1 MASIFSLYGE
11 IFVDNE
17 KATKGIEDTK
27 TKAEKA
33 KESFQNLSKSCMDL
47 SKKMTLGFTAGVAAI
62 TGIVEST
69 KEYRNTMNGLET
81 SFKTA
86 GLEANDATNTY
97 KSLYSVLGDTGKA
110 KEAAQFIGLM
120 AKNEKDLA
128 TWTDICTG
136 VYATFGDALPIEG
149 LTEAA
154 NETVKV
160 GQVTGVL
167 ADALNWVGISED
179 EFNEKLSA
187 CSDEQEREQLIR
199 ETLNDTYK
207 EASDI
212 YKETNESIIQNN
224 ESQANLTENLSNIAE
239 IFEPLVTKGKEL
251 LNSVLIGLQPVLTF
265 FVNNLNILGPLLIS
279 LWATITG
286 FGLIGKIETFKT
298 TLSSA
303 FTLISSN
310 PIVLVIGAIVAALT
324 LLITNWDTVKEGFV
338 SGLEYIGEKIEV
350 FKTKVVEIVTK
361 IKDFFVN
368 AFNGIKNTFK
378 NTIDSIVSSCK
389 NVINIF
395 KNIIDFIKNVFTGNW
410 KGAWEN
416 IKNIFKNIVDGFGN
430 IFKVP
435 INFIIDLINGFIS
448 GLNKIQV
455 PDWVP
460 LVGGK
465 GINIPLIKKLK
476 VGIDYVPYDE
486 MPAILHKG
494 EQVLTAE
501 EAQEYKSNKYDK
513 KQDNNYI
520 YNNNIVIEKL
530 EVREDKDIKR
540 IAEEL
545 YYLQQKR
552 EV

>member
-69 KEYRNTMNGLET
+69 KEYRNTMSGLET

-86 GLEANDATNTY
+86 GLEADDATNTY

-187 CSDEQEREQLIR
+187 CSDEQEREKLIR

-324 LLITNWDTVKEGFV
+324 LLITNWDTVKEGFI

-368 AFNGIKNTFK
+368 VFNGIKNTFK

-395 KNIIDFIKNVFTGNW
+395 KNIIDFVKNVFTGNW

-520 YNNNIVIEKL
+520 YNNNIVIKKL
-530 EVREDKDIKR
+530 EVREEKDIKR

>member
-69 KEYRNTMNGLET
+69 KEYRNTMSGLET

-86 GLEANDATNTY
+86 GLEADDATNTY

-187 CSDEQEREQLIR
+187 CSDEQEREKLIR

-324 LLITNWDTVKEGFV
+324 LLITNWDTVKEGFI

-350 FKTKVVEIVTK
+350 FKTKVIEIVTK
-361 IKDFFVN
+361 IKEFFVN
-368 AFNGIKNTFK
+368 TFNGIKNTFK
-378 NTIDSIVSSCK
+378 NTIDSIVNSCK

-395 KNIIDFIKNVFTGNW
+395 KNIIDFVKNVFTGNW

-501 EAQEYKSNKYDK
+501 EAQEYKSNKYNK

-520 YNNNIVIEKL
+520 YNNNIVIKKL
-530 EVREDKDIKR
+530 EVREEKDIKR

>member
-501 EAQEYKSNKYDK
+501 EAQEYKSNKYNK

-520 YNNNIVIEKL
+520 YNNNIVIKKL
-530 EVREDKDIKR
+530 EVREEKDIKR
-540 IAEEL
+540 IEEEL
-545 YYLQQKR
+545 YYLQ
-552 EV
+552 

>member
-69 KEYRNTMNGLET
+69 KEYRNTMSGLET

-86 GLEANDATNTY
+86 GLEADDATNTY

-136 VYATFGDALPIEG
+136 VYAKFGDALPIEG

-207 EASDI
+207 EASDV

-239 IFEPLVTKGKEL
+239 IFEPLVTKGKEF

-265 FVNNLNILGPLLIS
+265 FVDNLNILGPLLIS

-286 FGLIGKIETFKT
+286 FGLIGKIESFKT

-310 PIVLVIGAIVAALT
+310 PIVLVIGAIIAALT
-324 LLITNWDTVKEGFV
+324 LLITNWDTVKEGFIN
-338 SGLEYIGEKIEV
+338 GLEYIGEKIES

-395 KNIIDFIKNVFTGNW
+395 KNIIDFVKNVFTGNW

-530 EVREDKDIKR
+530 EVREEKDIKR

>member
-239 IFEPLVTKGKEL
+239 IFEPLVAKGKEL

-265 FVNNLNILGPLLIS
+265 FVNNINILGPLLIS

-501 EAQEYKSNKYDK
+501 EAQEYKSNKYNK

-520 YNNNIVIEKL
+520 YNNNIVIKKL
-530 EVREDKDIKR
+530 EVREEKDIKR

>member
-69 KEYRNTMNGLET
+69 KEYRNTMSGLET

-86 GLEANDATNTY
+86 GLEADDATNTY

-207 EASDI
+207 EASDV

-265 FVNNLNILGPLLIS
+265 FVDNLNILGPLLIS

-286 FGLIGKIETFKT
+286 FGLIGKIESFKT
-298 TLSSA
+298 SLSSA

-324 LLITNWDTVKEGFV
+324 LLITNWDTVKEGFI

-350 FKTKVVEIVTK
+350 FKTKVIEIVTK
-361 IKDFFVN
+361 IKESFVN
-368 AFNGIKNTFK
+368 TFNGIKNTFK
-378 NTIDSIVSSCK
+378 NTIDSIVNSCK

-395 KNIIDFIKNVFTGNW
+395 KNIIDFVKNVFTGNW

-530 EVREDKDIKR
+530 EVREEKDIKR

>member
-251 LNSVLIGLQPVLTF
+251 LNSVLIELQPVLTF

-338 SGLEYIGEKIEV
+338 SGLEFVGEKIES
-350 FKTKVVEIVTK
+350 FKTKVMEIVAK

-378 NTIDSIVSSCK
+378 NTTESIVSYCK

-395 KNIIDFIKNVFTGNW
+395 KNIIDFVKNVFTGNW

-435 INFIIDLINGFIS
+435 INFIVDLINGFIS

>member
-69 KEYRNTMNGLET
+69 KEYRNTMSGLET

-86 GLEANDATNTY
+86 GLEADDATNTY

-187 CSDEQEREQLIR
+187 CADEQEREKLIR

-207 EASDI
+207 EASDV

-265 FVNNLNILGPLLIS
+265 FVDNLNILGPLLIA

-286 FGLIGKIETFKT
+286 FGLIGKIESFKT
-298 TLSSA
+298 SLSSA

-324 LLITNWDTVKEGFV
+324 LLITNWDTVKEGFI

-350 FKTKVVEIVTK
+350 FKTKVIEIVTK
-361 IKDFFVN
+361 IKEFFVN
-368 AFNGIKNTFK
+368 TFNGIKNTFK
-378 NTIDSIVSSCK
+378 NTIDSIVNSCK

-395 KNIIDFIKNVFTGNW
+395 KNIIDFVKNVFTGNW

-530 EVREDKDIKR
+530 EVREEKDIKR

>member
-69 KEYRNTMNGLET
+69 KEYRNTMSGLET

-86 GLEANDATNTY
+86 GLEADDATNTY

-187 CSDEQEREQLIR
+187 CSDEQEREKLIR

-324 LLITNWDTVKEGFV
+324 LLITNWDTVKEGFI

-368 AFNGIKNTFK
+368 VFNGIKNTFK

-501 EAQEYKSNKYDK
+501 EAQEYKSNKYNK

-520 YNNNIVIEKL
+520 YNNNIVIKKL
-530 EVREDKDIKR
+530 EVREEKDIKR

>member
-33 KESFQNLSKSCMDL
+33 KESFQNLSKSCMNL

-338 SGLEYIGEKIEV
+338 RGVEFVGEKIES
-350 FKTKVVEIVTK
+350 FKTKVMEIVAK

-378 NTIDSIVSSCK
+378 NTTESIVSYCK

-395 KNIIDFIKNVFTGNW
+395 KNIIDFVKNVFTGNW

>member
-69 KEYRNTMNGLET
+69 KEYRNTMSGLET

-86 GLEANDATNTY
+86 GLEADDATNTY

-207 EASDI
+207 EASDV

-324 LLITNWDTVKEGFV
+324 LLITNWDTVKEGFI

-368 AFNGIKNTFK
+368 VFNGIKNTFK

-520 YNNNIVIEKL
+520 YNNNIVIKKL
-530 EVREDKDIKR
+530 EVREEKDIKR

>member
-69 KEYRNTMNGLET
+69 KEYRNTMSGLET

-86 GLEANDATNTY
+86 GLEADDATNTY

-207 EASDI
+207 EASDV

-265 FVNNLNILGPLLIS
+265 FVDNLNILGPLLIS

-286 FGLIGKIETFKT
+286 FGLIGKIESFKT
-298 TLSSA
+298 SLSSA

-310 PIVLVIGAIVAALT
+310 PIVLVVGAIVAALT
-324 LLITNWDTVKEGFV
+324 LLITNWDTVKEGFI

-350 FKTKVVEIVTK
+350 FKTKVIEIVTK
-361 IKDFFVN
+361 IKEFFVN
-368 AFNGIKNTFK
+368 TFNGIKNTFK
-378 NTIDSIVSSCK
+378 NTIDSIVNSCK

-395 KNIIDFIKNVFTGNW
+395 KNIIDFVKNVFTGNW

-530 EVREDKDIKR
+530 EVREEKDIKR

>member
-69 KEYRNTMNGLET
+69 KDYRNTMNGLET
-81 SFKTA
+81 AFKSA
-86 GLEANDATNTY
+86 GFEAANANDTY
-97 KSLYSVLGDTGKA
+97 KSLYSVLGDTDKA

-120 AKNEKDLA
+120 ANNEKDLA
-128 TWTDICTG
+128 SWTDICTG

-154 NETVKV
+154 NETAKV

-207 EASDI
+207 EASDV

-265 FVNNLNILGPLLIS
+265 FVDNLNILGPLLIS

-286 FGLIGKIETFKT
+286 FGLIGKIESFKT
-298 TLSSA
+298 SLSSA

-324 LLITNWDTVKEGFV
+324 LLITNWDTVKEGFI

-350 FKTKVVEIVTK
+350 FKTKVIEIVTK
-361 IKDFFVN
+361 IKEFFVN
-368 AFNGIKNTFK
+368 TFNGIKNTFK
-378 NTIDSIVSSCK
+378 NTIDSIVNSCK

-395 KNIIDFIKNVFTGNW
+395 KNIIDFVKNVFTGNW

-530 EVREDKDIKR
+530 EVREEKDIKR

>member
-69 KEYRNTMNGLET
+69 KEYRNTMSGLET

-86 GLEANDATNTY
+86 GLEADDATNTY

-207 EASDI
+207 EASDV

-265 FVNNLNILGPLLIS
+265 FVDNLNILGPLLIS

-303 FTLISSN
+303 FTLISTN
-310 PIVLVIGAIVAALT
+310 PIVLVIGLIVAALL
-324 LLITNWDTVKEGFV
+324 LLITNWETVKESFIKGI
-338 SGLEYIGEKIEV
+338 EYVGEKIET

-378 NTIDSIVSSCK
+378 NTIDSIVSYCK

-501 EAQEYKSNKYDK
+501 EAQEYKSNKYNK

-520 YNNNIVIEKL
+520 YNNNIVIKKL
-530 EVREDKDIKR
+530 EVREEKDIKR

>member
-11 IFVDNE
+11 IFIDNE
-17 KATKGIEDTK
+17 KATKGIDDTK
-27 TKAEKA
+27 SKAQKA
-33 KESFQNLSKSCMDL
+33 KESFQSLSKSCMDL
-47 SKKMTLGFTAGVAAI
+47 SKKMTLAFTGGVAAI

-69 KEYRNTMNGLET
+69 KDYRNTMNGLET
-81 SFKTA
+81 AFKTA
-86 GLEANDATNTY
+86 GFEAANANDTY
-97 KSLYSVLGDTGKA
+97 KSLYSVLGDTDKA

-120 AKNEKDLA
+120 ANNEKDLA
-128 TWTDICTG
+128 SWTDICTG

-154 NETVKV
+154 NETAKV

-167 ADALNWVGISED
+167 ADALNWAGISED
-179 EFNEKLSA
+179 EFNEKLSN
-187 CSDEQEREQLIR
+187 CSNEQEREKLIR
-199 ETLNDTYK
+199 ETLNSTYK
-207 EASDI
+207 EASNL
-212 YKETNESIIQNN
+212 YKETNESIIKNN
-224 ESQANLTENLSNIAE
+224 ESQASLTENLSNIAE
-239 IFEPLVTKGKEL
+239 IFEPLVTKGKDF
-251 LNSVLIGLQPVLTF
+251 LNSVLIGMQPYLTF
-265 FVNNLNILGPLLIS
+265 FVDNLNILGPLLIS
-279 LWATITG
+279 LWITITG
-286 FGLIGKIETFKT
+286 FGIIGKIETFKT

-303 FTLISSN
+303 FTLISTN
-310 PIVLVIGAIVAALT
+310 PIVLVIGLIVAALL
-324 LLITNWDTVKEGFV
+324 LLITNWETVKESFIKGI
-338 SGLEYIGEKIEV
+338 EYVGEKIEA
-350 FKTKVVEIVTK
+350 FKTKFIEIINI
-361 IKDFFVN
+361 IKEFFIN
-368 AFNGIKNTFK
+368 ALSNLKNNFK
-378 NTIDSIVSSCK
+378 GTIDSITGLCN

-416 IKNIFKNIVDGFGN
+416 IKNIFKNIVEGFGN

-435 INFIIDLINGFIS
+435 INFIIDSINSFIN

-486 MPAILHKG
+486 MPALLHKG

-501 EAQEYKSNKYDK
+501 EAQEYRRNNDK
-513 KQDNNYI
+513 KEENNYV

-530 EVREDKDIKR
+530 EVREEADIKR

-545 YYLQQKR
+545 YYLQRKR

>member
-69 KEYRNTMNGLET
+69 KEYRNTMSGLET

-86 GLEANDATNTY
+86 GLEADDATNTY

-187 CSDEQEREQLIR
+187 CSDEQEREKLIR

-378 NTIDSIVSSCK
+378 NTIDSIVSYCK

-501 EAQEYKSNKYDK
+501 EAQEYKSNKYNK

-520 YNNNIVIEKL
+520 YNNNIVIKKL
-530 EVREDKDIKR
+530 EVREEKDIKR

>member
-11 IFVDNE
+11 IFIDNE
-17 KATKGIEDTK
+17 KATKGIDDTK
-27 TKAEKA
+27 SKAQKA
-33 KESFQNLSKSCMDL
+33 KESFQSLSKSCMDL
-47 SKKMTLGFTAGVAAI
+47 SKKMTLAFTGGVAAI

-69 KEYRNTMNGLET
+69 KDYRNTMNGLET
-81 SFKTA
+81 AFKTA
-86 GLEANDATNTY
+86 GFEAANANDTY
-97 KSLYSVLGDTGKA
+97 KSLYSVLGDTDKA

-120 AKNEKDLA
+120 ANNEKDLA
-128 TWTDICTG
+128 SWTDICTG

-154 NETVKV
+154 NETAKV

-167 ADALNWVGISED
+167 ADALNWAGISED
-179 EFNEKLSA
+179 EFNEKLSN
-187 CSDEQEREQLIR
+187 CSNEQEREKLIR
-199 ETLNDTYK
+199 ETLNSTYK
-207 EASDI
+207 EASDL
-212 YKETNESIIQNN
+212 YKETNESIIKNN
-224 ESQANLTENLSNIAE
+224 ESQASLTENLSNIAE
-239 IFEPLVTKGKEL
+239 IFEPLVTKGKDF
-251 LNSVLIGLQPVLTF
+251 LNNVLIGMQPYLTF
-265 FVNNLNILGPLLIS
+265 FVDNLNILGPLLIS
-279 LWATITG
+279 LWITITG
-286 FGLIGKIETFKT
+286 FGIIGKIETFKT

-303 FTLISSN
+303 FTLISTN
-310 PIVLVIGAIVAALT
+310 PIVLVIGLIVAALL
-324 LLITNWDTVKEGFV
+324 LLITNWDAVKESFSKGIDFIR
-338 SGLEYIGEKIEV
+338 GKIEE
-350 FKTKVVEIVTK
+350 FKAKFMEIINT

-368 AFNGIKNTFK
+368 IFNNIKSNFK
-378 NTIDSIVSSCK
+378 GTIDSIVGYCN
-389 NVINIF
+389 NVINVF

-410 KGAWEN
+410 RDAWEN
-416 IKNIFKNIVDGFGN
+416 IKNIFKNIVEAWGN

-435 INFIIDLINGFIS
+435 INFIIDSINSFIN

-486 MPAILHKG
+486 MPALLHKG

-501 EAQEYKSNKYDK
+501 EAQEYRTNNDK
-513 KQDNNYI
+513 KEENNYV

-530 EVREDKDIKR
+530 EVREEADIKR

-545 YYLQQKR
+545 YYLQRKR

>member
-69 KEYRNTMNGLET
+69 KEYRNTMSGLET

-86 GLEANDATNTY
+86 GLEADDATNTY

-187 CSDEQEREQLIR
+187 CSDEQEREKLIR

-368 AFNGIKNTFK
+368 VFNGIKNTFK

-501 EAQEYKSNKYDK
+501 EAQEYKSNKYNK

-520 YNNNIVIEKL
+520 YNNNIVIKKL
-530 EVREDKDIKR
+530 EVREEKDIKR

>member
-501 EAQEYKSNKYDK
+501 EAQEYKSNKYNK

-520 YNNNIVIEKL
+520 YNNNIVIKKL
-530 EVREDKDIKR
+530 EVREEKDIKR

>member
-1 MASIFSLYGE
+1 M
-11 IFVDNE
+11 
-17 KATKGIEDTK
+17 
-27 TKAEKA
+27 
-33 KESFQNLSKSCMDL
+33 KSHL
-47 SKKMTLGFTAGVAAI
+47 T
-62 TGIVEST
+62 
-69 KEYRNTMNGLET
+69 R
-81 SFKTA
+81 
-86 GLEANDATNTY
+86 
-97 KSLYSVLGDTGKA
+97 
-110 KEAAQFIGLM
+110 
-120 AKNEKDLA
+120 
-128 TWTDICTG
+128 
-136 VYATFGDALPIEG
+136 TFLP
-149 LTEAA
+149 
-154 NETVKV
+154 
-160 GQVTGVL
+160 
-167 ADALNWVGISED
+167 
-179 EFNEKLSA
+179 
-187 CSDEQEREQLIR
+187 
-199 ETLNDTYK
+199 
-207 EASDI
+207 
-212 YKETNESIIQNN
+212 
-224 ESQANLTENLSNIAE
+224 
-239 IFEPLVTKGKEL
+239 
-251 LNSVLIGLQPVLTF
+251 
-265 FVNNLNILGPLLIS
+265 
-279 LWATITG
+279 
-286 FGLIGKIETFKT
+286 
-298 TLSSA
+298 

-310 PIVLVIGAIVAALT
+310 PIVLVIGAIIAALT
-324 LLITNWDTVKEGFV
+324 LLITNWDTVKEGFIN
-338 SGLEYIGEKIEV
+338 GLEYIGEKIES

-395 KNIIDFIKNVFTGNW
+395 KNIIDFVKNVFTGNW

-530 EVREDKDIKR
+530 EVREEKDIKR

>member
-69 KEYRNTMNGLET
+69 KEYRNTMSGLET

>member
-11 IFVDNE
+11 IFIDNE
-17 KATKGIEDTK
+17 KATKGIDDTK
-27 TKAEKA
+27 SKAQKA
-33 KESFQNLSKSCMDL
+33 KESFQSLSKSCMDL
-47 SKKMTLGFTAGVAAI
+47 SKKMTLAFTGGVAAI

-69 KEYRNTMNGLET
+69 KDYRNTMNGLET
-81 SFKTA
+81 AFKTA
-86 GLEANDATNTY
+86 GFEAANANDTY
-97 KSLYSVLGDTGKA
+97 KSLYSVLGDTDKA

-120 AKNEKDLA
+120 ANNEKDLA
-128 TWTDICTG
+128 SWTDICTG

-154 NETVKV
+154 NETAKV

-167 ADALNWVGISED
+167 ADALNWAGISED
-179 EFNEKLSA
+179 EFNEKLSN
-187 CSDEQEREQLIR
+187 CSNEQEREKLIR
-199 ETLNDTYK
+199 ETLNSTYK
-207 EASDI
+207 EASDL
-212 YKETNESIIQNN
+212 YKETNESIIKNN
-224 ESQANLTENLSNIAE
+224 ESQASLTENLSNIAE
-239 IFEPLVTKGKEL
+239 IFEPLVTKGKDF
-251 LNSVLIGLQPVLTF
+251 LNSVLIGMQPYLTF
-265 FVNNLNILGPLLIS
+265 FVDNLNILGPLLIS
-279 LWATITG
+279 LWITITG
-286 FGLIGKIETFKT
+286 FGIIGKIETFKT

-303 FTLISSN
+303 FTLISTN
-310 PIVLVIGAIVAALT
+310 PIVLVIGLIVAALL
-324 LLITNWDTVKEGFV
+324 LLITNWDAVKESFSKGIDFIR
-338 SGLEYIGEKIEV
+338 GKIEE
-350 FKTKVVEIVTK
+350 FKAKFMEIINT

-368 AFNGIKNTFK
+368 IFNNIKSNFK
-378 NTIDSIVSSCK
+378 GTIDSIVGYCN
-389 NVINIF
+389 NVINVF

-416 IKNIFKNIVDGFGN
+416 IKNIFKNIVEAWGN

-435 INFIIDLINGFIS
+435 INFIIDSINSFIN

-486 MPAILHKG
+486 MPALLHKG

-501 EAQEYKSNKYDK
+501 EAQEYRTNNNKK
-513 KQDNNYI
+513 EENNYI

-530 EVREDKDIKR
+530 EVREESDIKR

-545 YYLQQKR
+545 YYLQRKR

>member
-69 KEYRNTMNGLET
+69 KEYRNTMSGLET

-86 GLEANDATNTY
+86 GLEADDATNTY

-187 CSDEQEREQLIR
+187 CSDEQEREKLIR

-378 NTIDSIVSSCK
+378 NTIDSIVSYCK

-501 EAQEYKSNKYDK
+501 EAQEYKSNKYNK
-513 KQDNNYI
+513 KQDNNY
-520 YNNNIVIEKL
+520 IVIEKL